1 MGNIVA
7 SVAGIMVGKI
17 PLNIA
22 GKNMGIFL
30 CIFSR
35 FKLIL
40 SISSC
45 NYRK

>member
-17 PLNIA
+17 TVIIV

-40 SISSC
+40 WLSSC